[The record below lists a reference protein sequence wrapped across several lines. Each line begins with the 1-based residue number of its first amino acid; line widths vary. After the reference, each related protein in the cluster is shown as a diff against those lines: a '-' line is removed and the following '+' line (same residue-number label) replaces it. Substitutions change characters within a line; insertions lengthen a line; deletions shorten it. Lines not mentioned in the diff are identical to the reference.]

1 MEQNSSPSVGR
12 RIWAIAAI
20 VISILVL
27 LLAATAT
34 VGVWYGRGIA
44 IEANDTLMDG
54 VYDLSSAGRK
64 GAQRLNERVD
74 EIQGVVSEIESAV
87 DEIAQDVSNKGLILT
102 LLPPEKEQKI
112 IDTADSIAETLDT
125 IRTAIE
131 TALDLYRAVN
141 DIPFIN
147 MPKPDEKKVQTLSE
161 DILEI
166 QDSVDQLAADIQ
178 EFRDGAASAVSKVS
192 AAAGEVNDRLK
203 QTSLDL
209 SNLDSELAEMQTRA
223 SNWKI
228 RFRTITAVTALV
240 LTVIF
245 IWSIYGMVVLIIKH
259 WREFEL

>member
-1 MEQNSSPSVGR
+1 
-12 RIWAIAAI
+12 
-20 VISILVL
+20 
-27 LLAATAT
+27 
-34 VGVWYGRGIA
+34 
-44 IEANDTLMDG
+44 
-54 VYDLSSAGRK
+54 
-64 GAQRLNERVD
+64 
-74 EIQGVVSEIESAV
+74 
-87 DEIAQDVSNKGLILT
+87 
-102 LLPPEKEQKI
+102 
-112 IDTADSIAETLDT
+112 
-125 IRTAIE
+125 
-131 TALDLYRAVN
+131 
-141 DIPFIN
+141 